1 MGERE
6 QFDVEFF
13 RQLKSGGVIRVRLDV
28 DRGQVTAFTLQ
39 LEIYADG
46 RWRPVVRYDSAH
58 GQPHR
63 DLLDGDGHGIDK
75 FWLSPTM
82 TNKEAVRFAEI
93 DLSNNAATYVAVFLE
108 RKP

>member
-6 QFDVEFF
+6 RFGLEFF
-13 RQLKSGGVIRVRLDV
+13 RQLKSGDVLRVRLDIH
-28 DRGQVTAFTLQ
+28 RGQVRAFTLQ
-39 LEIYADG
+39 LETYVDG
-46 RWRPVVRYDSAH
+46 RWWPVVRYDSAH

-63 DLLDGDGHGIDK
+63 DILDWDGRVIDK

-82 TNKEAVRFAEI
+82 TNKEAVRYAQQ
-93 DLSNNAATYVAVFLE
+93 DLSDNAAAYRAAFME